1 MWPKE
6 YLYEG
11 IHTYTLAVSKTISSV
26 LLDPASTAILTAKS

>member
-11 IHTYTLAVSKTISSV
+11 VHTYTLAVGQSYQF
-26 LLDPASTAILTAKS
+26 LDFFL